1 MAETRTPA
9 RWLKAQAAP
18 VRRTLWLAV
27 GVGLTSGFLLI
38 YQAWLLARAV
48 DGAIFADAALGDLL
62 PIVAILVAVMGV
74 RAALAWVAEVLAFRA
89 ATGVKTALRER
100 LYRHL
105 QGLGPVA
112 LQGERSGALVNTLV
126 EGVEALEAYY
136 GRFLPHLSLTA
147 LLPLSILVFVFP
159 LDWISGLVMLLTAP
173 FIPLFMVLIGKGA
186 EHLNQRQW
194 RQLARMSAHFL
205 DTVQGLTTLKLF
217 NASRREAA
225 LIARIADDHRIG
237 TMAVLRVAFLS
248 ALVLEFFAT
257 VSIAMVAVFIGFR
270 LLWGEMLFLHGFF
283 ILLLAPEFYLP
294 LRQLGTHYHSRMA
307 AVAAAEKMV
316 DLLDQPLPPRPEHPR
331 ELPQPTAIAL
341 EFDDLAFAY
350 EAGRPALAGASFTVA
365 AGEWVALV
373 GPSGAGKS
381 TLVQMVLGF
390 LRPDAGALRVN
401 GVPLTELD
409 PDGWRGRVAWVG
421 QRPHLF
427 HGSVLENIRLGSP
440 QASREAVEQ
449 AARLAHAHEFISD
462 LPQGYDTPI
471 GERGEGLSGGQAQ
484 RLALARAFLKDA
496 PLVVLDE
503 PTASLDPESEAAV
516 EAAIDTLARGR
527 TLLVVAHRLASVKRA
542 DRVVVL
548 ESGRVVESGRHQ
560 ELLAADSRY
569 ARLAGLRGAEA

>member
-1 MAETRTPA
+1 
-9 RWLKAQAAP
+9 
-18 VRRTLWLAV
+18 
-27 GVGLTSGFLLI
+27 
-38 YQAWLLARAV
+38 
-48 DGAIFADAALGDLL
+48 
-62 PIVAILVAVMGV
+62 
-74 RAALAWVAEVLAFRA
+74 
-89 ATGVKTALRER
+89 
-100 LYRHL
+100 
-105 QGLGPVA
+105 
-112 LQGERSGALVNTLV
+112 
-126 EGVEALEAYY
+126 
-136 GRFLPHLSLTA
+136 
-147 LLPLSILVFVFP
+147 
-159 LDWISGLVMLLTAP
+159 
-173 FIPLFMVLIGKGA
+173 
-186 EHLNQRQW
+186 
-194 RQLARMSAHFL
+194 
-205 DTVQGLTTLKLF
+205 
-217 NASRREAA
+217 
-225 LIARIADDHRIG
+225 
-237 TMAVLRVAFLS
+237 
-248 ALVLEFFAT
+248 
-257 VSIAMVAVFIGFR
+257 
-270 LLWGEMLFLHGFF
+270 
-283 ILLLAPEFYLP
+283 
-294 LRQLGTHYHSRMA
+294 
-307 AVAAAEKMV
+307 MV

-390 LRPDAGALRVN
+390 LRPDTGALRVN

-449 AARLAHAHEFISD
+449 AARLAHAHEFIAA

-527 TLLVVAHRLASVKRA
+527 TLLVVAHRLASVRRA